1 VLRIII
7 FSLFALVALALGARG
22 CGVTPEQVEATM
34 LLAELNAEEGAAYR
48 SENRRREGVIELPSG
63 LQLETVRL
71 GDGVVPKIDEWV
83 VVHYRGQHLD
93 GRVFEDS
100 WRRGDPAVL
109 PVNRAIVGWQQALVA
124 MPVGSR
130 VRLVIP
136 PELAY
141 GRAGGGPIG
150 PEETLLFEVELLERV
165 DPPRAQEREALQQA
179 VPGLS
184 R

>member
-1 VLRIII
+1 MLRTIL
-7 FSLFALVALALGARG
+7 FSLLALVALALGARG
-22 CGVTPEQVEATM
+22 CGVTPEQVEATI

-48 SENRRREGVIELPSG
+48 SENRRRGGVIELPSG

-71 GDGVVPKIDEWV
+71 GDGVVPKIDDWV

-93 GRVFEDS
+93 GRIFEDS
-100 WRRGDPAVL
+100 WRRGDPAVVL
-109 PVNRAIVGWQQALVA
+109 VSRTIVGWQQALAA
-124 MPVGSR
+124 MPVGTR

-141 GRAGGGPIG
+141 GRAGGGPVG
-150 PEETLLFEVELLERV
+150 PEETLLFELELLERV
-165 DPPRAQEREALQQA
+165 DPPQARERDALQQA